1 VETHF
6 NCCVSTQTCHPT
18 QSHLLQID
26 SQNARHTTQNQA
38 KKNDNMKLLF
48 SCALTA
54 FLAATSLA
62 SPIATTSTTS
72 ASGGGAPTFTP
83 LSPAEIKSL
92 QTELLLAASY
102 KDKEQVLF
110 PPGSG
115 SANNVSFQFV
125 NSPGTPPQDGSVIV
139 GSVDSIPGLIGTHV
153 AAAIGFIGPCG
164 LNVPHLHPRGNEFL
178 TVVSG
183 TLIGAF
189 LLELDGP
196 FSGDIPQVAMTLTNF
211 TGMLFPQGHTHWQF
225 NPTCEQAVFA
235 AAFDSNDEGRF
246 QVAQTFFSS
255 MPDNVLTTS
264 LGNPSFLGPSQLDE
278 LRGIIPPAFV
288 VMVDSCAKACGIKT
302 GA

>member
-1 VETHF
+1 MKG
-6 NCCVSTQTCHPT
+6 
-18 QSHLLQID
+18 LLSAAFMAI
-26 SQNARHTTQNQA
+26 
-38 KKNDNMKLLF
+38 
-48 SCALTA
+48 LTA
-54 FLAATSLA
+54 TSMAVPLA
-62 SPIATTSTTS
+62 SSSKPTSPTSTT
-72 ASGGGAPTFTP
+72 ASSGAPTYSPLTP
-83 LSPAEIKSL
+83 AQIKTL

-189 LLELDGP
+189 LLELDGQ
-196 FSGDIPQVAMTLTNF
+196 FDGDIPQVAMTLTNY

-255 MPDNVLTTS
+255 KPDNVLTAS
-264 LGNPSFLGPSQLDE
+264 LGDPTFLGPAQLDA
-278 LRGIIPPAFV
+278 LRGIIPEAFV
-288 VMVDSCAKACGIKT
+288 VMVDSCAKSCGMKT
-302 GA
+302 GSVY